1 MHIEVLLKEG
11 KLDLV
16 AACEVGKEVE

>member
-1 MHIEVLLKEG
+1 MNIEDLLKEG

-16 AACEVGKEVE
+16 VACEVGKEVE